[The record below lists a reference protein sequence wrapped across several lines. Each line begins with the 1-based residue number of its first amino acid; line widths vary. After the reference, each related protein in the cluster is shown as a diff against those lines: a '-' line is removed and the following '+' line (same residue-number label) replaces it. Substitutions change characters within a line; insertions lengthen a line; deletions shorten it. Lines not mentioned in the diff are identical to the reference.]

1 MTTLSSSLLDFIL
14 SLLRD
19 PQAAESFAQDPQA
32 ALSAAG
38 LGDVCSADVRA
49 LMPMLADYAPV
60 GGSYGMGGHHVPG
73 GQHSTPASHVPSH
86 HPSPGHEDHEDAH
99 EHDHGHD
106 EHGHGGQDHDGGLA
120 IEHIR
125 YIQATYT
132 YTTNNTT
139 TIDASHSIWGDSYK
153 IFGDEN
159 VIATGGSV
167 AAGDRIDSA
176 SIDNGTHVDVHD
188 SFNPTTNDVHGS
200 GNAVGEGTSV
210 SDSFNP
216 EHSFDT
222 DISNSGNTQS
232 GTGNVLGEHNDVSTE
247 NSGNAVHGDGNA
259 LGNDAEAGLHTDIS
273 DSGNTTVHGD
283 GNAVGQGN
291 DVSNTALD
299 LHTDDVVLG
308 DHNAVGNETEIDTD
322 VDSHDTTTSLDHS
335 FDGNDVAF
343 AGHEVDQS
351 SLAPVH
357 DDAHLMTP

>member
-14 SLLRD
+14 RLLRD
-19 PQAAESFAQDPQA
+19 PQAAASFTQDPQA

-38 LGDVCSADVRA
+38 LGDVCSADVKA

-60 GGSYGMGGHHVPG
+60 GGSHGMGGHHSPA
-73 GQHSTPASHVPSH
+73 GQHSAPEPYVPSH
-86 HPSPGHEDHEDAH
+86 HNPPSGHGA
-99 EHDHGHD
+99 GHD
-106 EHGHGGQDHDGGLA
+106 GYGHGGDEHDGGLA

-132 YTTNNTT
+132 YTSNTT
-139 TIDASHSIWGDSYK
+139 TTVDASHSIWGDSYK
-153 IFGDEN
+153 IFGDDN
-159 VIATGGSV
+159 VVATDGSA
-167 AAGDRIDSA
+167 AAGDRIGSA
-176 SIDNGTHVDVHD
+176 SIDNSTHVDVRD
-188 SFNPTTNDVHGS
+188 SFDSTTNDVHGT

-210 SDSFNP
+210 SDSFDP

-247 NSGNAVHGDGNA
+247 SSGNAVHGDGNA
-259 LGNDAEAGLHTDIS
+259 FGSDAEAGLHTDVS

-283 GNAVGQGN
+283 GNAVGLGN

-357 DDAHLMTP
+357 DDAGLMTH